1 MSRQLSTDRAHVK
14 RITAAATVLALA
26 GGAATVPL
34 GPALPVA
41 HAQVAP
47 VPQDG
52 LSHGAVRQTFGV
64 NPDWEASVFFSDAMT
79 VGTVAVDFVPQK
91 TGQSA
96 LERPEQAP
104 KDDPVFNVIPEM
116 ATYTVKHYKRVNRRT
131 VEAATYEV
139 TGRRSQ
145 VPTPSGNWA
154 IRIAYDLPDVA
165 VEKSDRLAL
174 FATGMG
180 TKYPKPLAGGDI
192 RFTMPRIN
200 SGFGG
205 TIRVHDPDG
214 KAVEPPKLLLQQG
227 TTTTDVPVAEDGTY
241 ELTINGASGTYTAK
255 VVPPAGFAS
264 PEPRTWDVASGAPD
278 RDFDVYP
285 ITVSGRLLDASG
297 DPVQGAT
304 VAIVGR
310 NAITDQEGNFTVTK
324 VPVGTYDLVFGG
336 TTTTE
341 TKTVKGVVVSDQR
354 DNWIGEQRVNEKPQF
369 GTVSGKVVDPSGKG
383 VANVTVTAGGKSAT
397 TSADGTYSIAG
408 VPAGSVTVEVDA
420 RTVPSGYSVSAA
432 QQKELTT
439 AGLSGVDF
447 KTTRDT
453 GTVSGKVVDPSDK
466 GVANVTVQAGNES
479 AQTSADGTYSIA
491 GVPTG
496 LTTIKVTVVPT
507 KYLIPAARQENVVV
521 GGVSGVNFPLAL
533 KPTPTPKPSPTTP
546 KPTPTPTPKPTT
558 SKPTPSPTTPK
569 LTTAKPKPTTP
580 KPAPTTSR
588 PTPTPTPTTTAPKP
602 TPKPTPTPTPKPTTT
617 QPPAPTVGSVSGK
630 VTDAA
635 GKAVPG
641 ATVTARDANGME
653 YTVQVAKDGT
663 FKLNNLP
670 PGNYT
675 VTVGVPKGHVAP
687 PPANVTVKAGQTVKL
702 PGFVVNPEKPKARF
716 DWDRVVVKPGET
728 QVSAPKRS
736 GDTTSAP
743 SFRTT
748 GVTKVSPD
756 GKTTQIP
763 AEDRWISVEKD
774 GTVVARPPRNAAP
787 GEYRVEAKDTAGQT
801 HTITVEVAQPAP
813 MAKQHEVRFPLI
825 PVPAGST
832 RQAGRP
838 RARVTDG
845 PFIYH
850 DRRVPE
856 GARFDVDPAFAS
868 WVRADDNGRLTF
880 TPPRD
885 AKPGIRT
892 IPVKVTFPDKSFR
905 TYNAE
910 VEIGDP
916 LLALTTELG
925 YEEGLSVRPG
935 EGVTVLRTG
944 ATALPEGTTFKVD
957 RSTPLDGWVA
967 LVDAHSGDLR
977 LFAPKQGSGVEVP
990 VIAYFAD
997 GSSTELTAGVGLS
1010 TSSALSTKHSPSYA
1024 DVSAAPGGTATV
1036 GLTGSVPSGTTF
1048 VVVDGGGLR
1057 NVGVDRQTGSLKIQ
1071 LAPDAQRDTPYT
1083 VTVRVR
1089 YADGSTEEIAAK
1101 VTAVSDAVR
1110 FSPQVAGGDGASVRT
1125 GLPRGAKLVDFDHTG
1140 WDVAFDS
1147 ATGELTATPN
1157 SDVPAGTVLKV
1168 PVKAT
1173 FPDGSTKI
1181 VEYPVTATAAP
1192 ETKPQQGSSASAG
1205 WIAVVLGALVA
1216 IAGVGYAAFLNQDAI
1231 RAQLKQ
1237 FGF

>member
-14 RITAAATVLALA
+14 RITAAATVLALS
-26 GGAATVPL
+26 GGAATVSNGPL
-34 GPALPVA
+34 SPVASVA

-47 VPQDG
+47 IPQDRV
-52 LSHGAVRQTFGV
+52 SHGAVRQTFGT

-79 VGTVAVDFVPQK
+79 AHTVAVDFVPQK

-104 KDDPVFNVIPEM
+104 KNDPVFNVIPETG
-116 ATYTVKHYKRVNRRT
+116 TYTVKHYKQVNRRT

-145 VPTPSGNWA
+145 VQTPTGNWA
-154 IRIAYDLPDVA
+154 IRIAYDLPGVA
-165 VEKSDRLAL
+165 VERGDRLAL

-180 TKYPKPLAGGDI
+180 LKYPKPLAGGDI

-205 TIRVHDPDG
+205 TIRVHNPDDEKVG
-214 KAVEPPKLLLQQG
+214 LPQLQLQQG

-241 ELTINGASGTYTAK
+241 QLTINGASGTYTAK

-264 PEPRTWDVASGAPD
+264 PEPRTWDVANGAPD

-285 ITVSGRLLDASG
+285 ITVSGRLLDANG
-297 DPVQGAT
+297 DPVVGAT
-304 VAIVGR
+304 VAIAGR
-310 NAITDQEGNFTVTK
+310 NAITDENGNFTVTK
-324 VPVGTYDLVFGG
+324 VPAGTHNVVFGG
-336 TTTTE
+336 TATTE
-341 TKTVKGVVVSDQR
+341 ARTVKGVVVSDQR
-354 DNWIGEQRVNEKPQF
+354 DNWIGERKVDEKPQF
-369 GTVSGKVVDPSGKG
+369 GTVSGQVADASGNG
-383 VANVTVTAGGKSAT
+383 VANATVTVGEESAT
-397 TSADGTYSIAG
+397 TSADGTYSIPD
-408 VPAGSVTVEVDA
+408 VPAGSVTVEV
-420 RTVPSGYSVSAA
+420 TAA
-432 QQKELTT
+432 PAQYVLPTPKQKLVT
-439 AGLSGVDF
+439 GSGV
-447 KTTRDT
+447 
-453 GTVSGKVVDPSDK
+453 SVVDF
-466 GVANVTVQAGNES
+466 
-479 AQTSADGTYSIA
+479 
-491 GVPTG
+491 
-496 LTTIKVTVVPT
+496 TI
-507 KYLIPAARQENVVV
+507 E
-521 GGVSGVNFPLAL
+521 L
-533 KPTPTPKPSPTTP
+533 KPTPTQKPSPTTPKPSPTTSKPSPTTPKLTTAKPKPSPTTP
-546 KPTPTPTPKPTT
+546 KPTPTPTP
-558 SKPTPSPTTPK
+558 TPSP
-569 LTTAKPKPTTP
+569 TP
-580 KPAPTTSR
+580 KPAP
-588 PTPTPTPTTTAPKP
+588 KP
-602 TPKPTPTPTPKPTTT
+602 SPT
-617 QPPAPTVGSVSGK
+617 QPPAPTVGSVAGK
-630 VTDAA
+630 VTDAS
-635 GKAVPG
+635 GKVVPG
-641 ATVTARDANGME
+641 ATVTARDANGKE
-653 YTVQVAKDGT
+653 YTVQVSKDGT
-663 FKLNNLP
+663 FQLNNLP
-670 PGNYT
+670 PGSYT

-687 PPANVTVKAGQTVKL
+687 PPANVTVKAGQTVEL

-728 QVSAPKRS
+728 RVTAPKRS

-787 GEYRVEAKDTAGQT
+787 GEYRVVAKDAAGQT
-801 HTITVEVAQPAP
+801 HTITVEMAQPTP
-813 MAKQHEVRFPLI
+813 MAKQYEVRFPLI
-825 PVPAGST
+825 PVPAGAT

-838 RARVTDG
+838 RATVTDG
-845 PFIYH
+845 PFVYQ

-856 GARFDVDPAFAS
+856 GARFDVDPVFAS
-868 WVRADDNGRLTF
+868 WVRADNNGRLTF

-935 EGVTVLRTG
+935 EGITVLRTG
-944 ATALPEGTTFKVD
+944 ATALPQGTTFEID
-957 RSTPLDGWVA
+957 RSAPLDGWVA
-967 LVDAHSGDLR
+967 LVDSRSGDLR

-997 GSSTELTAGVGLS
+997 GSSTKLTAGVGLS

-1024 DVSAAPGGTATV
+1024 DVSSAPGGTATV
-1036 GLTGSVPSGTTF
+1036 GLTGSVPAGTTF
-1048 VVVDGGGLR
+1048 AVVDGGGLR

-1071 LAPDAQRDTPYT
+1071 LADDAQRDTPYT

-1089 YADGSTEEIAAK
+1089 YADGSTEEITAK

-1110 FSPQVAGGDGASVRT
+1110 FSPQVTGGEGTSVRT
-1125 GLPRGAKLVDFDHTG
+1125 GLPRGAKLADFDHDG
-1140 WDVAFDS
+1140 WDVAYDS
-1147 ATGELTATPN
+1147 ATGELTATPD
-1157 SDVPAGTVLKV
+1157 SSVPAGTVLKV

-1181 VEYPVTATAAP
+1181 VEYPVTAAAAP
-1192 ETKPQQGSSASAG
+1192 AAKPQQGSSASAG
-1205 WIAVVLGALVA
+1205 WIAVVLGALAA
-1216 IAGVGYAAFLNQDAI
+1216 IAGIGYAVFLNQDAV

>member
-14 RITAAATVLALA
+14 RITAAATVLALS
-26 GGAATVPL
+26 GGAATVSNGPL
-34 GPALPVA
+34 SPVASVA

-47 VPQDG
+47 IPQDG
-52 LSHGAVRQTFGV
+52 LSHGAVRQTFGT

-79 VGTVAVDFVPQK
+79 AHTVAVDFVPQK

-104 KDDPVFNVIPEM
+104 KNDPVFNVIPETG
-116 ATYTVKHYKRVNRRT
+116 TYTVKHYKQVNRRT

-145 VPTPSGNWA
+145 VQTPTGNWA
-154 IRIAYDLPDVA
+154 IRIAYDLPGVA
-165 VEKSDRLAL
+165 VERGDRLAL

-180 TKYPKPLAGGDI
+180 LKYPKPLAGGDI

-205 TIRVHDPDG
+205 TIRVHNPDDEKVG
-214 KAVEPPKLLLQQG
+214 LPQLQLQQG
-227 TTTTDVPVAEDGTY
+227 TTTTDVPVEKDGTY
-241 ELTINGASGTYTAK
+241 QLTINGASGTYTAK

-285 ITVSGRLLDASG
+285 ITVSGRLLDANG
-297 DPVQGAT
+297 DPVKDAPVTIAGRHAT
-304 VAIVGR
+304 
-310 NAITDQEGNFTVTK
+310 TDEKGNFTVTK
-324 VPVGTYDLVFGG
+324 VPVGTHDLVFGG

-341 TKTVKGVVVSDQR
+341 GDKVSGVVVSDQR
-354 DNWIGEQRVNEKPQF
+354 DNWIGSNYVDSKPQF
-369 GTVSGKVVDPSGKG
+369 GTVSGKVVDPS
-383 VANVTVTAGGKSAT
+383 
-397 TSADGTYSIAG
+397 
-408 VPAGSVTVEVDA
+408 
-420 RTVPSGYSVSAA
+420 R
-432 QQKELTT
+432 
-439 AGLSGVDF
+439 
-447 KTTRDT
+447 
-453 GTVSGKVVDPSDK
+453 K
-466 GVANVTVQAGNES
+466 GVANVTVQVGNRS
-479 AQTSADGTYSIA
+479 AKTSTDGTYSIPDVPA
-491 GVPTG
+491 GLATIEVTAAPAQYVLPTPKQK
-496 LTTIKVTVVPT
+496 LVTGSGVS
-507 KYLIPAARQENVVV
+507 VV
-521 GGVSGVNFPLAL
+521 GFTIEL
-533 KPTPTPKPSPTTP
+533 KPTPTPKPSPTTS
-546 KPTPTPTPKPTT
+546 KPSPPPTTSKPSPTSTAKPTT
-558 SKPTPSPTTPK
+558 SKPSPSPTTPK
-569 LTTAKPKPTTP
+569 LTTAKP
-580 KPAPTTSR
+580 TTS
-588 PTPTPTPTTTAPKP
+588 A
-602 TPKPTPTPTPKPTTT
+602 PKPTPTPKPAPKPSPT

-635 GKAVPG
+635 GKVVPG
-641 ATVTARDANGME
+641 ATVTARDANGKE

-663 FKLNNLP
+663 FQLNNLP
-670 PGNYT
+670 PGSYT

-687 PPANVTVKAGQTVKL
+687 PPANVTVKAGQTVEL
-702 PGFVVNPEKPKARF
+702 PGFVVKPEKPKARF

-787 GEYRVEAKDTAGQT
+787 GEYRVVAKDAAGQT
-801 HTITVEVAQPAP
+801 HIITVEVAQPAP

-825 PVPAGST
+825 PVPAGAT

-838 RARVTDG
+838 RATVTDG
-845 PFIYH
+845 PFVYQ

-868 WVRADDNGRLTF
+868 WVRADNNGRLTF

-935 EGVTVLRTG
+935 EGITVLRTG
-944 ATALPEGTTFKVD
+944 ATALPQGTTFEID
-957 RSTPLDGWVA
+957 RSAPLDGWVA
-967 LVDAHSGDLR
+967 LVDSRSGDLR

-997 GSSTELTAGVGLS
+997 GSSTKLTAGVGLS

-1024 DVSAAPGGTATV
+1024 DVSSAPGGTATV
-1036 GLTGSVPSGTTF
+1036 GLTGSVPAGTTF
-1048 VVVDGGGLR
+1048 AVVDGGGLR

-1071 LAPDAQRDTPYT
+1071 LADDAQRDTPYT

-1089 YADGSTEEIAAK
+1089 YADGSTEEITAK

-1110 FSPQVAGGDGASVRT
+1110 FSPQVTGGEGTSVRT
-1125 GLPRGAKLVDFDHTG
+1125 GLPRGAKLADFDHDG
-1140 WDVAFDS
+1140 WDVAYDS
-1147 ATGELTATPN
+1147 ATGELTATPD
-1157 SDVPAGTVLKV
+1157 SSVPAGTVLKV

-1181 VEYPVTATAAP
+1181 VEYPVTAAAAP
-1192 ETKPQQGSSASAG
+1192 AAKPQQGSSASAG
-1205 WIAVVLGALVA
+1205 WIAVVLGALAA
-1216 IAGVGYAAFLNQDAI
+1216 IAGIGYAVFLNQDVV

>member
-14 RITAAATVLALA
+14 RITAAAMVLALA
-26 GGAATVPL
+26 AGAATVPL

-47 VPQDG
+47 VPQDRV
-52 LSHGAVRQTFGV
+52 SHGAVRQTFGV

-79 VGTVAVDFVPQK
+79 VRTVAVDFVPQK

-104 KDDPVFNVIPEM
+104 KDDPVFNVIPET
-116 ATYTVKHYKRVNRRT
+116 ATYTVKHYKQVNRRT

-145 VPTPSGNWA
+145 AETPSGNWA

-165 VEKSDRLAL
+165 VEKNDRLAL

-180 TKYPKPLAGGDI
+180 AKYPKPLAGGDI

-205 TIRVHDPDG
+205 TIRVHNPDAE
-214 KAVEPPKLLLQQG
+214 KVEPPKLLLQQG

-264 PEPRTWDVASGAPD
+264 PEPRTWDVASGAPE

-285 ITVSGRLLDASG
+285 ITVSGQLLDASG
-297 DPVQGAT
+297 PVAGSKVSIA
-304 VAIVGR
+304 GR
-310 NAITDQEGNFTVTK
+310 STTTDQDGNFTVTK
-324 VPVGTYDLVFGG
+324 VPVGTHDLVFGE

-341 TKTVKGVVVSDQR
+341 ERTVNGVVVSDQR

-369 GTVSGKVVDPSGKG
+369 GTVSGRVVDPDGNG
-383 VANVTVTAGGKSAT
+383 VANVTVQVGNRSAT
-397 TSADGTYSIAG
+397 TSTDGTYSISD

-439 AGLSGVDF
+439 TGLSGVDF
-447 KTTRDT
+447 NTTRDT
-453 GTVSGKVVDPSDK
+453 GTVSGKVVDPSGN

-507 KYLIPAARQENVVV
+507 KYLIPAARQENVAV

-558 SKPTPSPTTPK
+558 SKPTPTHTTPK

-580 KPAPTTSR
+580 KPSPTTS
-588 PTPTPTPTTTAPKP
+588 KP
-602 TPKPTPTPTPKPTTT
+602 TLKPTPTPTPKPTTT
-617 QPPAPTVGSVSGK
+617 QPLAPTVGSVSGK
-630 VTDAA
+630 VTDAS
-635 GKAVPG
+635 GKVVPG
-641 ATVTARDANGME
+641 ATVTARDANGKE
-653 YTVQVAKDGT
+653 YTIQVAKDGT
-663 FKLNNLP
+663 FQLNNLP

-687 PPANVTVKAGQTVKL
+687 PPANVTVKAGQTVRL
-702 PGFVVNPEKPKARF
+702 PGFVVEPEKPKARF

-763 AEDRWISVEKD
+763 AEDRWMSVEKD
-774 GTVVARPPRNAAP
+774 GTVVARPPRNTAP
-787 GEYRVEAKDTAGQT
+787 GEYRVVAKDSAGQT

-825 PVPAGST
+825 PVPAGAT

-838 RARVTDG
+838 RATVTDG
-845 PFIYH
+845 PFVYQ

-856 GARFDVDPAFAS
+856 GARYDVDPAFAS

-892 IPVKVTFPDKSFR
+892 IPVKVTFPDNSAR

-967 LVDAHSGDLR
+967 MVDAHSGDLR
-977 LFAPKQGSGVEVP
+977 LFAPKQGSDVEVP

-997 GSSTELTAGVGLS
+997 GSSTELTAGVRLS
-1010 TSSALSTKHSPSYA
+1010 TSSALSNKHSPSYA

-1057 NVGVDRQTGSLKIQ
+1057 NVDVDRQTGSLKIQ

>member
-1 MSRQLSTDRAHVK
+1 M
-14 RITAAATVLALA
+14 
-26 GGAATVPL
+26 
-34 GPALPVA
+34 
-41 HAQVAP
+41 
-47 VPQDG
+47 
-52 LSHGAVRQTFGV
+52 
-64 NPDWEASVFFSDAMT
+64 
-79 VGTVAVDFVPQK
+79 
-91 TGQSA
+91 
-96 LERPEQAP
+96 
-104 KDDPVFNVIPEM
+104 
-116 ATYTVKHYKRVNRRT
+116 
-131 VEAATYEV
+131 
-139 TGRRSQ
+139 
-145 VPTPSGNWA
+145 
-154 IRIAYDLPDVA
+154 
-165 VEKSDRLAL
+165 
-174 FATGMG
+174 
-180 TKYPKPLAGGDI
+180 
-192 RFTMPRIN
+192 
-200 SGFGG
+200 
-205 TIRVHDPDG
+205 
-214 KAVEPPKLLLQQG
+214 
-227 TTTTDVPVAEDGTY
+227 
-241 ELTINGASGTYTAK
+241 
-255 VVPPAGFAS
+255 
-264 PEPRTWDVASGAPD
+264 
-278 RDFDVYP
+278 
-285 ITVSGRLLDASG
+285 
-297 DPVQGAT
+297 
-304 VAIVGR
+304 
-310 NAITDQEGNFTVTK
+310 
-324 VPVGTYDLVFGG
+324 
-336 TTTTE
+336 
-341 TKTVKGVVVSDQR
+341 
-354 DNWIGEQRVNEKPQF
+354 
-369 GTVSGKVVDPSGKG
+369 
-383 VANVTVTAGGKSAT
+383 
-397 TSADGTYSIAG
+397 
-408 VPAGSVTVEVDA
+408 
-420 RTVPSGYSVSAA
+420 
-432 QQKELTT
+432 
-439 AGLSGVDF
+439 
-447 KTTRDT
+447 
-453 GTVSGKVVDPSDK
+453 
-466 GVANVTVQAGNES
+466 
-479 AQTSADGTYSIA
+479 
-491 GVPTG
+491 
-496 LTTIKVTVVPT
+496 
-507 KYLIPAARQENVVV
+507 
-521 GGVSGVNFPLAL
+521 
-533 KPTPTPKPSPTTP
+533 
-546 KPTPTPTPKPTT
+546 
-558 SKPTPSPTTPK
+558 
-569 LTTAKPKPTTP
+569 
-580 KPAPTTSR
+580 
-588 PTPTPTPTTTAPKP
+588 
-602 TPKPTPTPTPKPTTT
+602 
-617 QPPAPTVGSVSGK
+617 SGK
-630 VTDAA
+630 VTDAS
-635 GKAVPG
+635 GKVVPG
-641 ATVTARDANGME
+641 ATVTARDANGKE
-653 YTVQVAKDGT
+653 YSVQVAKDGT
-663 FKLNNLP
+663 FQLNNLP

-702 PGFVVNPEKPKARF
+702 PGFVVEPEKPKARF

-774 GTVVARPPRNAAP
+774 GTVVARPPRNTAP
-787 GEYRVEAKDTAGQT
+787 GEYRVVAKDSAGQT
-801 HTITVEVAQPAP
+801 HTITVEVAKPAP

-825 PVPAGST
+825 PVPAGAT

-838 RARVTDG
+838 RAKVTDG

-868 WVRADDNGRLTF
+868 WVSADDNGRLTF

-892 IPVKVTFPDKSFR
+892 IPVKVTFPDNSAR

-935 EGVTVLRTG
+935 EGITVLRTG
-944 ATALPEGTTFKVD
+944 TTALPQGTTFKVD

-997 GSSTELTAGVGLS
+997 GSSTRLTAGVRLS
-1010 TSSALSTKHSPSYA
+1010 TSSALSNKHSPSYA

-1057 NVGVDRQTGSLKIQ
+1057 NVDVDRQTGSLKIQ

-1205 WIAVVLGALVA
+1205 WMAVVLGALVA

>member
-1 MSRQLSTDRAHVK
+1 M
-14 RITAAATVLALA
+14 
-26 GGAATVPL
+26 
-34 GPALPVA
+34 
-41 HAQVAP
+41 
-47 VPQDG
+47 
-52 LSHGAVRQTFGV
+52 
-64 NPDWEASVFFSDAMT
+64 
-79 VGTVAVDFVPQK
+79 
-91 TGQSA
+91 
-96 LERPEQAP
+96 
-104 KDDPVFNVIPEM
+104 
-116 ATYTVKHYKRVNRRT
+116 
-131 VEAATYEV
+131 
-139 TGRRSQ
+139 
-145 VPTPSGNWA
+145 
-154 IRIAYDLPDVA
+154 
-165 VEKSDRLAL
+165 
-174 FATGMG
+174 
-180 TKYPKPLAGGDI
+180 
-192 RFTMPRIN
+192 
-200 SGFGG
+200 
-205 TIRVHDPDG
+205 
-214 KAVEPPKLLLQQG
+214 

-241 ELTINGASGTYTAK
+241 ELTINGASGTYTLK
-255 VVPPAGFAS
+255 VVPPEGFAT
-264 PEPRTWDVASGAPD
+264 PETRTWDVSQDAPEP
-278 RDFDVYP
+278 DFDVYP
-285 ITVSGRLLDASG
+285 ITVSGRLLDANG
-297 DPVQGAT
+297 APVKDAPVT
-304 VAIVGR
+304 IAGR
-310 NAITDQEGNFTVTK
+310 NTTTDQDGNFTVTK
-324 VPVGTYDLVFGG
+324 VPVGTHDLVFGG

-383 VANVTVTAGGKSAT
+383 VANVTV
-397 TSADGTYSIAG
+397 
-408 VPAGSVTVEVDA
+408 
-420 RTVPSGYSVSAA
+420 
-432 QQKELTT
+432 
-439 AGLSGVDF
+439 
-447 KTTRDT
+447 
-453 GTVSGKVVDPSDK
+453 
-466 GVANVTVQAGNES
+466 QAGNES

-496 LTTIKVTVVPT
+496 LTTIKVTAA
-507 KYLIPAARQENVVV
+507 PAQYVLPASKQENVTVN
-521 GGVSGVNFPLAL
+521 GVSGVNFPLAL
-533 KPTPTPKPSPTTP
+533 KPTPTPKPTSTTP
-546 KPTPTPTPKPTT
+546 KPTTSKPTT

-580 KPAPTTSR
+580 KPSPTTSK
-588 PTPTPTPTTTAPKP
+588 PTPTPTPTTAAPKP

-635 GKAVPG
+635 GKVVPG
-641 ATVTARDANGME
+641 ATVTARDADGKE

-663 FKLNNLP
+663 FQLNNLP

-687 PPANVTVKAGQTVKL
+687 PPANVTVKAGQTVRL

-774 GTVVARPPRNAAP
+774 GTVVARPPRNTAP
-787 GEYRVEAKDTAGQT
+787 GEYRVEAKDAAGQT

-845 PFIYH
+845 PFVYQ

-935 EGVTVLRTG
+935 EGITVLRTG
-944 ATALPEGTTFKVD
+944 TTALPQGTTFEID
-957 RSTPLDGWVA
+957 RSAPLDGWVA

-977 LFAPKQGSGVEVP
+977 LFAPKQGSDVEVP

-997 GSSTELTAGVGLS
+997 GSSTELTAGVRLS
-1010 TSSALSTKHSPSYA
+1010 TSSALSNKHSPSYA

-1057 NVGVDRQTGSLKIQ
+1057 NVDVDRQTGSLKIQ

>member
-14 RITAAATVLALA
+14 RITAAATVLALS
-26 GGAATVPL
+26 GGAATVSNGPL
-34 GPALPVA
+34 SPVASVA

-47 VPQDG
+47 IPQDRV
-52 LSHGAVRQTFGV
+52 SHGAVRQTFGT

-79 VGTVAVDFVPQK
+79 AHTVAVDFVPQK

-104 KDDPVFNVIPEM
+104 KNDPVFNVIPETG
-116 ATYTVKHYKRVNRRT
+116 TYTVKHYKQVNRRT

-145 VPTPSGNWA
+145 VQTPTGNWA
-154 IRIAYDLPDVA
+154 IRIAYDLPGVA
-165 VEKSDRLAL
+165 VERGDRLAL

-180 TKYPKPLAGGDI
+180 LKYPKPLAGGDI

-205 TIRVHDPDG
+205 TIRVHNPDDEKVG
-214 KAVEPPKLLLQQG
+214 LPQLQLQQG
-227 TTTTDVPVAEDGTY
+227 TTTTDVPVEKDGTY
-241 ELTINGASGTYTAK
+241 QLTINGASGTYTAK

-264 PEPRTWDVASGAPD
+264 PEPRTWDVANGAPD

-285 ITVSGRLLDASG
+285 ITVSGRLLDANG
-297 DPVQGAT
+297 DPVVGAT
-304 VAIVGR
+304 VAIAGR
-310 NAITDQEGNFTVTK
+310 NAITDENGNFTVTK
-324 VPVGTYDLVFGG
+324 VPAGTHNVVFGG
-336 TTTTE
+336 TATTE
-341 TKTVKGVVVSDQR
+341 ARTVKGVVVSDQR
-354 DNWIGEQRVNEKPQF
+354 DNWIGERKVDEKPQF
-369 GTVSGKVVDPSGKG
+369 GTVSGQVADASGNG
-383 VANVTVTAGGKSAT
+383 VANATVTVGEESAT
-397 TSADGTYSIAG
+397 TSADGTYSIPD
-408 VPAGSVTVEVDA
+408 VPAGSVTVEV
-420 RTVPSGYSVSAA
+420 TAA
-432 QQKELTT
+432 PAQYVLPTPKQKLVT
-439 AGLSGVDF
+439 GSGV
-447 KTTRDT
+447 
-453 GTVSGKVVDPSDK
+453 SVVDF
-466 GVANVTVQAGNES
+466 
-479 AQTSADGTYSIA
+479 
-491 GVPTG
+491 
-496 LTTIKVTVVPT
+496 TI
-507 KYLIPAARQENVVV
+507 E
-521 GGVSGVNFPLAL
+521 L
-533 KPTPTPKPSPTTP
+533 KPTPTQKPSPTTPKPSPTTSKPSPTTPKLTTAKPKPSPTTP
-546 KPTPTPTPKPTT
+546 KPTPTPTP
-558 SKPTPSPTTPK
+558 TPSP
-569 LTTAKPKPTTP
+569 TP
-580 KPAPTTSR
+580 KPAP
-588 PTPTPTPTTTAPKP
+588 KP
-602 TPKPTPTPTPKPTTT
+602 SPT
-617 QPPAPTVGSVSGK
+617 QPPAPTVGSVAGK
-630 VTDAA
+630 VTDAS
-635 GKAVPG
+635 GKVVPG
-641 ATVTARDANGME
+641 ATVTARDANGKE
-653 YTVQVAKDGT
+653 YTVQVSKDGT
-663 FKLNNLP
+663 FQLNNLP
-670 PGNYT
+670 PGSYT

-687 PPANVTVKAGQTVKL
+687 PPANVTVKAGQTVEL

-728 QVSAPKRS
+728 RVTAPKRS

-787 GEYRVEAKDTAGQT
+787 GEYRVVAKDAAGQT
-801 HTITVEVAQPAP
+801 HTITVEVAQPTP
-813 MAKQHEVRFPLI
+813 MAKQYEVRFPLI
-825 PVPAGST
+825 PVPAGAT

-838 RARVTDG
+838 RATVTDG
-845 PFIYH
+845 PFVYQ

-856 GARFDVDPAFAS
+856 GARFDVDPVFAS
-868 WVRADDNGRLTF
+868 WVRADNNGRLTF

-935 EGVTVLRTG
+935 EGITVLRTG
-944 ATALPEGTTFKVD
+944 ATALPQGTTFEID
-957 RSTPLDGWVA
+957 RSAPLDGWVA
-967 LVDAHSGDLR
+967 LVDSRSGDLR

-997 GSSTELTAGVGLS
+997 GSSTKLTAGVGLS

-1024 DVSAAPGGTATV
+1024 DVSSAPGGTATV
-1036 GLTGSVPSGTTF
+1036 GLTGSVPAGTTF
-1048 VVVDGGGLR
+1048 AVVDGGGLR

-1071 LAPDAQRDTPYT
+1071 LADDAQRDTPYT

-1089 YADGSTEEIAAK
+1089 YADGSTEEITAK

-1110 FSPQVAGGDGASVRT
+1110 FSPQVTGGEGTSVRT
-1125 GLPRGAKLVDFDHTG
+1125 GLPRGAKLADFDHDG
-1140 WDVAFDS
+1140 WDVAYDS
-1147 ATGELTATPN
+1147 ATGELTATPD
-1157 SDVPAGTVLKV
+1157 SSVPAGTVLKV

-1181 VEYPVTATAAP
+1181 VEYPVTAAAAP
-1192 ETKPQQGSSASAG
+1192 AAKPQQGSSASAG
-1205 WIAVVLGALVA
+1205 WIAVVLGALAA
-1216 IAGVGYAAFLNQDAI
+1216 IAGIGYAVFLNQDAV

>member
-14 RITAAATVLALA
+14 RITAAATVLALS
-26 GGAATVPL
+26 GGAATVSNGPL
-34 GPALPVA
+34 SPVASVA

-47 VPQDG
+47 IPQDRV
-52 LSHGAVRQTFGV
+52 SHGAVRQTFGT

-79 VGTVAVDFVPQK
+79 AHTVAVDFVPQK

-104 KDDPVFNVIPEM
+104 KNDPVFNVIPETG
-116 ATYTVKHYKRVNRRT
+116 TYTVKHYKQVNRRT

-145 VPTPSGNWA
+145 VQTPTGNWA
-154 IRIAYDLPDVA
+154 IRIAYDLPGVA
-165 VEKSDRLAL
+165 VERGDRLAL

-180 TKYPKPLAGGDI
+180 LKYPKPLAGGDI

-205 TIRVHDPDG
+205 TIRVHNPDDEKVG
-214 KAVEPPKLLLQQG
+214 LPQLQLQQG

-241 ELTINGASGTYTAK
+241 QLTINGASGTYTAK

-264 PEPRTWDVASGAPD
+264 PEPRTWDVANGAPD

-285 ITVSGRLLDASG
+285 ITVSGRLLDANG
-297 DPVQGAT
+297 DPVVGAT
-304 VAIVGR
+304 VAIAGR
-310 NAITDQEGNFTVTK
+310 NAITDENGNFTVTK
-324 VPVGTYDLVFGG
+324 VPAGTHNVVFGG
-336 TTTTE
+336 TATTE
-341 TKTVKGVVVSDQR
+341 ARTVKGVVVSDQR
-354 DNWIGEQRVNEKPQF
+354 DNWIGERKVDEKPQF
-369 GTVSGKVVDPSGKG
+369 GTVSGQVADASGNG
-383 VANVTVTAGGKSAT
+383 VANATVTVGEESAT
-397 TSADGTYSIAG
+397 TSADGTYSIPD
-408 VPAGSVTVEVDA
+408 VPAGSVTVEV
-420 RTVPSGYSVSAA
+420 TAA
-432 QQKELTT
+432 PAQYVLPTPKQKLVT
-439 AGLSGVDF
+439 GSGV
-447 KTTRDT
+447 
-453 GTVSGKVVDPSDK
+453 SVVDF
-466 GVANVTVQAGNES
+466 
-479 AQTSADGTYSIA
+479 
-491 GVPTG
+491 
-496 LTTIKVTVVPT
+496 TI
-507 KYLIPAARQENVVV
+507 E
-521 GGVSGVNFPLAL
+521 L
-533 KPTPTPKPSPTTP
+533 KPTPTQKPSPTTPKPSPTTSKPSPTTPKLTTAKPKPSPTTP
-546 KPTPTPTPKPTT
+546 KPTPTPTP
-558 SKPTPSPTTPK
+558 TPSP
-569 LTTAKPKPTTP
+569 TP
-580 KPAPTTSR
+580 KPAP
-588 PTPTPTPTTTAPKP
+588 KP
-602 TPKPTPTPTPKPTTT
+602 SPT
-617 QPPAPTVGSVSGK
+617 QPPAPTVGSVAGK
-630 VTDAA
+630 VTDAS
-635 GKAVPG
+635 GKVVPG
-641 ATVTARDANGME
+641 ATVTARDANGKE
-653 YTVQVAKDGT
+653 YTVQVSKDGT
-663 FKLNNLP
+663 FQLNNLP
-670 PGNYT
+670 PGSYT

-687 PPANVTVKAGQTVKL
+687 PPANVTVKAGQTVEL

-728 QVSAPKRS
+728 RVTAPKRS

-787 GEYRVEAKDTAGQT
+787 GEYRVVAKDAAGQT
-801 HTITVEVAQPAP
+801 HTITVEVAQPTP
-813 MAKQHEVRFPLI
+813 MAKQYEVRFPLI
-825 PVPAGST
+825 PVPAGAT

-838 RARVTDG
+838 RATVTDG
-845 PFIYH
+845 PFVYQ

-856 GARFDVDPAFAS
+856 GARFDVDPVFAS
-868 WVRADDNGRLTF
+868 WVRADNNGRLTF

-935 EGVTVLRTG
+935 EGITVLRTG
-944 ATALPEGTTFKVD
+944 ATALPQGTTFEID
-957 RSTPLDGWVA
+957 RSAPLDGWVA
-967 LVDAHSGDLR
+967 LVDSRSGDLR

-997 GSSTELTAGVGLS
+997 GSSTKLTAGVGLS

-1024 DVSAAPGGTATV
+1024 DVSSAPGGTATV
-1036 GLTGSVPSGTTF
+1036 GLTGSVPAGTTF
-1048 VVVDGGGLR
+1048 AVVDGGGLR

-1071 LAPDAQRDTPYT
+1071 LADDAQRDTPYT

-1089 YADGSTEEIAAK
+1089 YADGSTEEITAK

-1110 FSPQVAGGDGASVRT
+1110 FSPQVTGGEGTSVRT
-1125 GLPRGAKLVDFDHTG
+1125 GLPRGAKLADFDHDG
-1140 WDVAFDS
+1140 WDVAYDS
-1147 ATGELTATPN
+1147 ATGELTATPD
-1157 SDVPAGTVLKV
+1157 SSVPAGTVLKV

-1181 VEYPVTATAAP
+1181 VEYPVTAAAAP
-1192 ETKPQQGSSASAG
+1192 AAKPQQGSSASAG
-1205 WIAVVLGALVA
+1205 WIAVVLGALAA
-1216 IAGVGYAAFLNQDAI
+1216 IAGIGYAVFLNQDAV